1 MINVFYLY
9 RTIRPKIRVLINL
22 IFLFVHDHSTKVRS
36 HSYFFIYSFLHWA
49 DISFCYILGI
59 TSLIFLSLC
68 FWQYWLCISS
78 AIFIAVL
85 ALCFLH
91 YIHGSAALIFHT
103 LYPWL
108 YEVLAIGDITV
119 NHLCILLLRSRK
131 TNTKYYNKKR
141 EESLARNIVA
151 S

>member
-22 IFLFVHDHSTKVRS
+22 IFLIVNDHSTTKIRVLINLFLFVHGHSTKVRS
-36 HSYFFIYSFLHWA
+36 HSYFFIYSFLRCD
-49 DISFCYILGI
+49 DILFCYILGI
-59 TSLIFLSLC
+59 ISLIFRSLC

-78 AIFIAVL
+78 PIFIAVL

-91 YIHGSAALIFHT
+91 YIHGSAALMFRT

-108 YEVLAIGDITV
+108 CEVLA
-119 NHLCILLLRSRK
+119 NFLCITLRDCNHK
-131 TNTKYYNKKR
+131 
-141 EESLARNIVA
+141 L
-151 S
+151 